1 MNQSRRI
8 QDDFSRIRKK
18 KNRLLG
24 KMDYY
29 PHFTSNSR
37 LEVYNIFFNF
47 SNLNNY
53 PLYFPHPVK
62 SNKPCERCRL
72 KLSVY
77 LAIKICICYNAV
89 RQKVM
94 MSPFGR
100 KNESPD
106 RNGVRSRDS
115 SFLFIVAKHPLDY
128 LLPLSCLSSHL
139 LMGWQTTPAARKGI
153 PCPPPNLEFIVK
165 K

>member
-1 MNQSRRI
+1 M
-8 QDDFSRIRKK
+8 
-18 KNRLLG
+18 
-24 KMDYY
+24 
-29 PHFTSNSR
+29 
-37 LEVYNIFFNF
+37 
-47 SNLNNY
+47 
-53 PLYFPHPVK
+53 
-62 SNKPCERCRL
+62 
-72 KLSVY
+72 Y

-89 RQKVM
+89 RQRNVEKSM
-94 MSPFGR
+94 QA

-106 RNGVRSRDS
+106 RNGVQSRDS

-139 LMGWQTTPAARKGI
+139 LMRWQTTPAARKGI